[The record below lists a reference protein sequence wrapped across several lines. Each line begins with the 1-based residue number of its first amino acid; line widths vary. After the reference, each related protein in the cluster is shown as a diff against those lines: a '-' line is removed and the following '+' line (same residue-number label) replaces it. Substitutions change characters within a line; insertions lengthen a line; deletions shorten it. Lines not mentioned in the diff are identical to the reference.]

1 MSRPNINMYS
11 LILLCRQKF
20 SGSKSRFE
28 ACFLLPP
35 IFLLLSYYT
44 MHHRYTLYTKK
55 CGTGKFEPEKALWY
69 QTNQP
74 TTPICVLPCS
84 SSEIAEQLQQY
95 CCTPFS
101 CTTHLN
107 ATSLLMSCCVC
118 VCVCVCVCAHWVL
131 RFTFPVQ
138 LRLYGLIGF
147 FVYFTLPVQSG
158 SMYDSDALCPLKC
171 SGNGRCLAPPKH
183 AQATFMCHC
192 DSGAVSVLQLL

>member
-118 VCVCVCVCAHWVL
+118 VCVCVCVCSLGPSLHISCTVAFVWAHWVL
-131 RFTFPVQ
+131 RLFYTSCTEWKHVRLRCPVPAEMLWQ
-138 LRLYGLIGF
+138 W
-147 FVYFTLPVQSG
+147 
-158 SMYDSDALCPLKC
+158 PLLGPSKTRT
-171 SGNGRCLAPPKH
+171 SHVHVPL
-183 AQATFMCHC
+183 
-192 DSGAVSVLQLL
+192 